1 MRISNNESPELAG
14 SHQPCSEQ
22 PDVFST
28 VIKITISSYSRFF
41 NLYDGA
47 RSLISA
53 LCIAAVF
60 LLPNTA
66 LLEGISV
73 AETYAVGDCAD
84 PYNIARAIHAGN
96 DFTRFNT

>member
-1 MRISNNESPELAG
+1 MGLHVERG
-14 SHQPCSEQ
+14 
-22 PDVFST
+22 D
-28 VIKITISSYSRFF
+28 ITAYAVDAIV
-41 NLYDGA
+41 N
-47 RSLISA
+47 
-53 LCIAAVF
+53 AAD

-96 DFTRFNT
+96 DAGRAV